1 MLHRQR
7 LVVAAAAVV
16 ITASVLA
23 GGHSAGAA
31 GPQVLGY
38 WTMDEAAGATT
49 LVDSSGNGYHGT
61 IGNKVLVAQRIAGA
75 TAHNFPYISSTAPPD
90 PGRLDI
96 VDQRS
101 ALNPGTGD
109 FAVEVRVNTYS
120 THSNIFQKG
129 QSGASGGFWKVEISD
144 GLAACVFR
152 GSSGSVGL
160 KSKTRVTDKT
170 WHVIRCERY
179 ATEAI
184 MILDGVRVA
193 RTPVRTGNI
202 ANSWTL
208 SIGGKSN
215 CDSIKVECDYLRGSI
230 DYVKI
235 ERPGTATATTLAPAT
250 TTTAAP
256 STTLA
261 PATTTTAPP
270 ETTTVPPA
278 TTTTAPPATTTT
290 TTAVPA
296 GG

>member
-1 MLHRQR
+1 MKHRKVW
-7 LVVAAAAVV
+7 VVAAATAI
-16 ITASVLA
+16 ITASVMA
-23 GGHSAGAA
+23 GGPGAGAA
-31 GPQVLGY
+31 EPQVLGN
-38 WTMDEAAGATT
+38 WQMNEPTGSTT
-49 LVDSSGNGYHGT
+49 LVDSSGNNYNGT
-61 IGNKVLVAQRIAGA
+61 IGSEVLIAQRIAGA
-75 TAHNFPYISSTAPPD
+75 TAHNFPYIPSTAAPV

-129 QSGASGGFWKVEISD
+129 QSGASGGYWKVEISD

-230 DYVKI
+230 DYIKI
-235 ERPGTATATTLAPAT
+235 ERPGTATTSTTAATLPPTT

-256 STTLA
+256 TTTTAA
-261 PATTTTAPP
+261 PTTTTTVPPETTTTTTAPP
-270 ETTTVPPA
+270 ETTT
-278 TTTTAPPATTTT
+278 TTTT
-290 TTAVPA
+290 VPV

>member
-1 MLHRQR
+1 MKHRKVW
-7 LVVAAAAVV
+7 VVAAATAI
-16 ITASVLA
+16 ITASVMA
-23 GGHSAGAA
+23 GGPGAGAA
-31 GPQVLGY
+31 EPQVLGN
-38 WTMDEAAGATT
+38 WQMNEPTGSTT
-49 LVDSSGNGYHGT
+49 LVDSSGNNYNGT
-61 IGNKVLVAQRIAGA
+61 IGSEVLIAQRIAGA
-75 TAHNFPYISSTAPPD
+75 TAHNFPYIPSTAAPV

-129 QSGASGGFWKVEISD
+129 QSGASGGYWKVEISD

-215 CDSIKVECDYLRGSI
+215 CDSIKVECDYMRGSI